1 MLARFGQLGYL
12 DDKYVKVVD
21 SLNVVAGADFGDQLG
36 IQEPLGKSRVRDN
49 IYAQYQFLS
58 KEFLVPAKVDL
69 GVGVAVVED
78 HGEELSGWLQG
89 GLLIHLVR

>member
-36 IQEPLGKSRVRDN
+36 IQEPLGKSRVKGN
-49 IYAQYQFLS
+49 IYPQY
-58 KEFLVPAKVDL
+58 
-69 GVGVAVVED
+69 
-78 HGEELSGWLQG
+78 
-89 GLLIHLVR
+89 